1 MTLYKTG
8 NQVIRRQ
15 DDLSRIAA
23 ALEAAVEIFHRL
35 APTPV
40 TVQFKGKDDPV
51 TALDHAVNEC
61 LHNLLAREGEGW
73 FSEETADDSGR
84 LEKQRVWIVDPLD
97 GTREF
102 VAGIP
107 EWCFSVGLV
116 EAGEA
121 VAGGVCNPVTG
132 ETFLGSLETGVTLNG
147 KPVHGHQVKD
157 PKKALI
163 LASRSE
169 VNRGEW
175 ERFRAE
181 GFNIRPVGSVA
192 YKLACVAGGL
202 ADATWTLVPK
212 HEWDVA
218 AGVALVTAGG
228 GLAKTRSG
236 TPPRFNRANP
246 LLDGLAAFS
255 AGVQS
260 LMEAYDPW
268 VDQVKK

>member
-1 MTLYKTG
+1 MTSNKTG
-8 NQVIRRQ
+8 NQVAIRQ
-15 DDLSRIAA
+15 ADLSRIGG

-35 APTPV
+35 APTQV
-40 TVQFKGKDDPV
+40 TVKFKGKADPV

-61 LHNLLAREGEGW
+61 LHDLLPREGEGW
-73 FSEETADDSGR
+73 FSEETADDSRR
-84 LEKQRVWIVDPLD
+84 LKKPRVWIVDPLD

-102 VAGIP
+102 VSSIH

-121 VAGGVCNPVTG
+121 VAGGICNPVTG

-147 KPVHGHQVKD
+147 KPVHARQVQD

-175 ERFRAE
+175 ERFRAD

-212 HEWDVA
+212 NEWDVA

-228 GLAKTRSG
+228 GVVKTLAG
-236 TPPRFNRANP
+236 TPPRFNRAKP
-246 LLDGLAAFS
+246 LLNGLAAFS
-255 AGVQS
+255 AGVQT
-260 LMEAYDPW
+260 LMEAYDQW